1 MMKLDAKKINKNLFE
16 GYKWPTRGPES
27 DRNNTPYGCLSLVD
41 QIAQILSEKILTGEI
56 KGGSRLNEEQLKV
69 EFGISRTPLREAFR
83 ILDKKGLVEVLPR
96 KGVFVKSISKKD
108 IQENFPVR
116 ANLEGLAAVLAYP
129 HLKEQDVKHMEDAL
143 EAMKQASQKRDFYE
157 YTLNHKDFHEI
168 FISACKNDVLI
179 TALYNLRMHTL
190 WHRYTFQYYQQ
201 DFKESIRLHRKI
213 LNLFASAN
221 TSLQELEHVV
231 RYHIEIAMEPFLS
244 AMDKLESTTDEPQTL
259 FT

>member
-1 MMKLDAKKINKNLFE
+1 MMKSDAKKIHKNLFE

-27 DRNNTPYGCLSLVD
+27 DRNNTLYGCLSLVD
-41 QIAQILSEKILTGEI
+41 QVAQILSEKILTGEI

-83 ILDKKGLVEVLPR
+83 ILDKKGLVEVQPR

-108 IQENFPVR
+108 IQENVPVR

-129 HLKEQDVKHMEDAL
+129 HLKEQDIQQMKEAL

-157 YTLNHKDFHEI
+157 YTCNHKDFHEI

-179 TALYNLRMHTL
+179 TALYTLRMHTL

-201 DFKESIRLHRKI
+201 DFKESISLHSQI
-213 LNLFASAN
+213 IDLFESEN
-221 TSLQELEHVV
+221 TSMEDLESLV
-231 RYHIEIAMEPFLS
+231 RYHIEIAMQPFLN
-244 AMDKLESTTDEPQTL
+244 AMDKLENVKN
-259 FT
+259 